1 MILFFCTTSFASL
14 NFGISDLPGPA
25 WPESREN
32 GLAFRASGLEIQG
45 PRPPPMASESFGFL
59 WPAKRGLIFFRLAS
73 HGLYVKPALSQL
85 NIVTVVARN
94 ANNNS
99 VPILP

>member
-1 MILFFCTTSFASL
+1 
-14 NFGISDLPGPA
+14 
-25 WPESREN
+25 
-32 GLAFRASGLEIQG
+32 
-45 PRPPPMASESFGFL
+45 MASESFGFL

-73 HGLYVKPALSQL
+73 HGFYVKPALSQL
-85 NIVTVVARN
+85 NIVIVVARN